1 MIPRSLRRSSAAAFL
16 AASLSTSAFSQAPAA
31 KPAADDKIDLQDK
44 AALDS
49 GKVRLDPALPASAIP
64 GGPAAPAVPVEAAL
78 PPIAGL
84 EKLSEA
90 DRRTAAKGISEVSNF
105 MRGVRLQESLEKLNE
120 VEKITGDFHIVANMR
135 GAVFTK
141 MRDFKAARAEF
152 EKAIALTKNLR
163 RENFHPRFN
172 LAEINFVE
180 KKWPEARKAFTDLLT
195 DSAIPDPGTKRLME
209 YKIMICQLQEKQMDI
224 ALGMVEKFDQYDNDS
239 PAYYFGKAAAA
250 FARDQKEEAEE
261 WLGSAAKIYPKEIN
275 DVYQDSLVEVGWL
288 QTLQ

>member
-1 MIPRSLRRSSAAAFL
+1 MISHPLTRCGAAALL
-16 AASLSTSAFSQAPAA
+16 AASLSTSAFCQAPAA
-31 KPAADDKIDLQDK
+31 PPATKDTIDLQDEK
-44 AALDS
+44 ALDAD
-49 GKVRLDPALPASAIP
+49 KVKLAPAMPSAIP
-64 GGPAAPAVPVEAAL
+64 GGPAAPAEAPLPV
-78 PPIAGL
+78 IAGL

-90 DRRTAAKGISEVSNF
+90 DRRTVAKGISDVSGF

-120 VEKITGDFHIVANMR
+120 VEKLTGDFHIVSNMR

-152 EKAIALTKNLR
+152 EKAIALTKDMP

-180 KKWPEARKAFTDLLT
+180 KKWADARKSFSDLLANAT
-195 DSAIPDPGTKRLME
+195 VPDPGTKRLME
-209 YKIMICQLQEKQMDI
+209 YKIMICQLQEKQTDAAMGT
-224 ALGMVEKFDQYDNDS
+224 LEKFDQYDNDS
-239 PAYYFGKAAAA
+239 PAFYFGKAATA
-250 FARDQKEEAEE
+250 FAREQKEEAEE

-275 DVYQDSLVEVGWL
+275 AVYQDSLVEVGWL

>member
-1 MIPRSLRRSSAAAFL
+1 MISHPLARQTAAAAILAAFL
-16 AASLSTSAFSQAPAA
+16 HTSAFSQAPAA
-31 KPAADDKIDLQDK
+31 PPAKKDTIDLQDEK
-44 AALDS
+44 VLDAD
-49 GKVRLDPALPASAIP
+49 KVKLAPTMPSAIP
-64 GGPAAPAVPVEAAL
+64 GGPAAPAEPAL

-90 DRRTAAKGISEVSNF
+90 DRKTVGKGISDVAGF

-152 EKAIALTKNLR
+152 EKAIALTKDLPH
-163 RENFHPRFN
+163 ENFHPRFN

-180 KKWPEARKAFTDLLT
+180 KKWPDARKAFADLIA
-195 DSAIPDPGTKRLME
+195 SATIPDPGTRRLME
-209 YKIMICQLQEKQMDI
+209 YKIMICQLQEKQTEAAM
-224 ALGMVEKFDQYDNDS
+224 GMLEKFDQYDNDS
-239 PAYYFGKAAAA
+239 PAFYFGKAATA
-250 FARDQKEEAEE
+250 FSKNQKEEAEE

>member
-1 MIPRSLRRSSAAAFL
+1 MNSRPFSPRAAAAL
-16 AASLSTSAFSQAPAA
+16 IAASLTSAALAQAPT
-31 KPAADDKIDLQDK
+31 PTEDKIDLQDK
-44 AALDS
+44 SALETE
-49 GKVRLDPALPASAIP
+49 KVKLDPALPSSPIP
-64 GGPAAPAVPVEAAL
+64 GGPAAPATPNA
-78 PPIAGL
+78 PPIPGL
-84 EKLSEA
+84 EKLTEA
-90 DRRTAAKGISEVSNF
+90 QRNTAAKGISDVASY

-120 VEKITGDFHIVANMR
+120 VEKITGDFHIVSNMR

-152 EKAIALTKNLR
+152 EKAISLTKDLK

-180 KKWPEARKAFTDLLT
+180 KNWSEARKAFAALLA

-209 YKIMICQLQEKQMDI
+209 YKIMICDLQEKKNDA
-224 ALGMVEKFDQYDNDS
+224 ALAVIEKFDQYDNDS
-239 PAYYFGKAAAA
+239 PAFYFGKAAFA
-250 FARDQKEEAEE
+250 FANDQKEEAEE
-261 WLGSAAKIYPKEIN
+261 WLGSASKIYPKELN

>member
-1 MIPRSLRRSSAAAFL
+1 MKSHPPARRTAAIL
-16 AASLSTSAFSQAPAA
+16 IAASLSTSAFGQAPAA
-31 KPAADDKIDLQDK
+31 PPATKDTIDLQDEK
-44 AALDS
+44 ALDAD
-49 GKVRLDPALPASAIP
+49 KVKLAPAMPSAIP
-64 GGPAAPAVPVEAAL
+64 GGPAAPAQAPL
-78 PPIAGL
+78 PQIAGL

-90 DRRTAAKGISEVSNF
+90 DRKTVSKGISDVAGF

-120 VEKITGDFHIVANMR
+120 VEKLTGEFHIVSNMR

-152 EKAIALTKNLR
+152 EKAIALTKELP

-180 KKWPEARKAFTDLLT
+180 KKWPEARKAFSDLLT
-195 DSAIPDPGTKRLME
+195 AATIPDSGTKRLME
-209 YKIMICQLQEKQMDI
+209 YKIMICQLQEKQPDAAMSM
-224 ALGMVEKFDQYDNDS
+224 LEKFDQYDNDS
-239 PAYYFGKAAAA
+239 PAFYFGKAATA
-250 FARDQKEEAEE
+250 FSKDQKEEAEE

>member
-1 MIPRSLRRSSAAAFL
+1 MTSHPLARRTAAALL
-16 AASLSTSAFSQAPAA
+16 AASLTTAAFSQAPA
-31 KPAADDKIDLQDK
+31 KPATKDTIDLQDEK
-44 AALDS
+44 ALDAE
-49 GKVRLDPALPASAIP
+49 KVKLGPAMPSAIP
-64 GGPAAPAVPVEAAL
+64 GAPAAPAEAPL

-84 EKLSEA
+84 GKLSEA
-90 DRRTAAKGISEVSNF
+90 DRKTVAKGISEVAGF

-120 VEKITGDFHIVANMR
+120 VEKLTGDFHIVTNMR

-152 EKAIALTKNLR
+152 EKAIILTKDML

-180 KKWPEARKAFTDLLT
+180 KKWPEARKAFTDLLSN
-195 DSAIPDPGTKRLME
+195 SAIPDPGTKRLME
-209 YKIMICQLQEKQMDI
+209 YKIMICQLQEKQTDAAM
-224 ALGMVEKFDQYDNDS
+224 GMIEKFDQYDNDS
-239 PAYYFGKAAAA
+239 PAFYFGKAAFA
-250 FARDQKEEAEE
+250 FAKDQKEEAEE